1 MTFKGK
7 VETLLGRHGS
17 ALAYCPGA
25 ARRAAQRSLGSLA
38 LFARF
43 VGELSGER
51 ERILQSGRRR
61 LVKFTFF

>member
-1 MTFKGK
+1 MD
-7 VETLLGRHGS
+7 RRS
-17 ALAYCPGA
+17 AYCRGA
-25 ARRAAQRSLGSLA
+25 APRVAQRYLGSLA